1 MTSTHF
7 GVGVPRTD
15 IDQAADGEDLSD
27 DRGSHVV
34 GLPIK
39 AGARP
44 PIGVFGTGGHA
55 AELRAAEARHARS
68 ERQFREL
75 FDRTPDA
82 IIVTDDDG
90 RYVDANPAASALLGL
105 SHDEILGRRFFADLV
120 DDDAEPEAAWQGYL
134 HAGAASGEARLRRPD
149 GTHRFA
155 EYSITA
161 EVVPG
166 RHLGILRDVTERR
179 WTEQLATQR
188 ARIIEAFHRMR
199 PRATP
204 ELTAAAVCAEVTR
217 HSEVPNA
224 AIFAFDENGTL
235 TTLAS
240 SFEADR
246 SVRLPRHITEL
257 RAARLREHA
266 AHGAWVETF
275 DELPDNDLR
284 TQLAALG
291 MTAVA
296 FAPIEVGGQVL
307 GLLAAGDGMAL
318 VEGPVLLASVEDFAA
333 LAASLLGGPLNDRRR
348 IEADSARIERTIADG
363 AFHPVFQPIIDLV
376 SGTVVGHEAL
386 TRFDDGLAPEHVF
399 AMAARCDHGIAL
411 EVATIKAA
419 LEAAKRLPAGSS
431 IHINAS
437 PGLILARETLAPLLT
452 SPDLAVVL
460 EVTEHERVADYSKL
474 RAAVRDLGT
483 EARIAVDDA
492 GAGFASLRHIL
503 ELQPEVVKLDRALV
517 AGIDDDPARQ
527 ALVGGMVQFAEG
539 IGALLIAE
547 GIETDGERE
556 TLIRLGTRAGQ
567 GDLLGRPLPAPDAR
581 PRRRQPSR

>member
-7 GVGVPRTD
+7 GVGDPRAH
-15 IDQAADGEDLSD
+15 IDQAADGHDPTVGLGARGKAVSPLAIELREAVANQDLS
-27 DRGSHVV
+27 
-34 GLPIK
+34 
-39 AGARP
+39 
-44 PIGVFGTGGHA
+44 
-55 AELRAAEARHARS
+55 
-68 ERQFREL
+68 ERRFQAL
-75 FDRTPDA
+75 FDRAPDA
-82 IIVTDDDG
+82 IIVADADG
-90 RYVDANPAASALLGL
+90 RCIDANPAASALLG
-105 SHDEILGRRFFADLV
+105 SPRDELLGRRFFTDLIGIE
-120 DDDAEPEAAWQGYL
+120 DGAALDGAWQGFL
-134 HAGAASGEARLRRPD
+134 RTGSASGAVRLRRPD
-149 GTHRFA
+149 GTLRFA
-155 EYSITA
+155 EYIVTA
-161 EVVPG
+161 EVIPG
-166 RHLGILRDVTERR
+166 HHLGILRDVTERR
-179 WTEQLATQR
+179 WTQQLATQR

-199 PRATP
+199 PGATP
-204 ELTAAAVCAEVTR
+204 ELTAVALCAEVTR

-246 SVRLPRHITEL
+246 SVRLPRHITEI
-257 RAARLREHA
+257 RAARLRERA

-318 VEGPVLLASVEDFAA
+318 VEGPVLLATVEDFAA
-333 LAASLLGGPLNDRRR
+333 LAASLLGGPLHDRRR
-348 IEADSARIERTIADG
+348 IEADWARIERTIANG
-363 AFHPVFQPIIDLV
+363 AFHPVFQPIVDL
-376 SGTVVGHEAL
+376 GTGAIVGHEAL

-419 LEAAKRLPAGSS
+419 LEAATRLPTGSS
-431 IHINAS
+431 IHINVS
-437 PGLILARETLAPLLT
+437 PGLILANEILGRLLARPGLE
-452 SPDLAVVL
+452 VVL

-474 RAAVRDLGT
+474 RAAVRGLGT

-492 GAGFASLRHIL
+492 GSGFASLRHIL
-503 ELQPEVVKLDRALV
+503 ELRPEVVKLDRALV

-527 ALVGGMVQFAEG
+527 ALVAGMVHFADG

-547 GIETDGERE
+547 GIETEGELE
-556 TLIRLGTRAGQ
+556 TLKRLGTRAGQ
-567 GDLLGRPLPAPDAR
+567 GDLLGRPLPAPDDPTIGLEA
-581 PRRRQPSR
+581 SA